1 MQIQDLSKE
10 LDTEALSAVRGGD
23 GEGNSAVNGIV
34 QLANITSANVL
45 LAGAG
50 STLTSSNNINATQN
64 ATLFNSQNIGDIF
77 NLSGLFGAPRA
88 KLPE

>member
-1 MQIQDLSKE
+1 MLIQDLSKE

-23 GEGNSAVNGIV
+23 GGNSAVNGIV

-50 STLTSSNNINATQN
+50 STITSTNNVNSSQT
-64 ATLFNSQNIGDIF
+64 ATLFNQQNIGDIF
-77 NLSGLFGAPRA
+77 DLSLLLGAPRA
-88 KLPE
+88 KLHE

>member
-1 MQIQDLSKE
+1 MLIQDLSQE

-23 GEGNSAVNGIV
+23 GNSAVNGIV

-50 STLTSSNNINATQN
+50 STLTSTNNVNSTQT

-77 NLSGLFGAPRA
+77 DIGLLFGAPRA